1 MVVLRT
7 KRKSL
12 TILLSSLVI
21 FCLHLLFPKNNS
33 LINYYEIISMTCPP
47 LPSFF
52 CVLFCFSHR
61 KTRWTMSLDNIGLKI
76 CLMGTLN
83 SMVTLTF
90 CPWCK
95 LKWSRDEFHNQ
106 LQILQSLGT
115 TSWSTV

>member
-52 CVLFCFSHR
+52 AYYFASP
-61 KTRWTMSLDNIGLKI
+61 TA
-76 CLMGTLN
+76 
-83 SMVTLTF
+83 
-90 CPWCK
+90 K
-95 LKWSRDEFHNQ
+95 LVGPCHW
-106 LQILQSLGT
+106 II
-115 TSWSTV
+115 